1 MKFLSTR
8 GKDKIE
14 NSFDTILKGIA
25 ADGGLF
31 VPEEIPSLNI
41 EKLLGKNYIEL
52 ANEVIGTIFND
63 IEKDDLS
70 DAIKRAYHKFGN
82 KILDIKTIGNVN
94 FLELYHGPTAA
105 FKDFALCLL
114 PQLMMLSLKNKN
126 MNKKVVILTATSGDT
141 GKAALEGFKDVE
153 GIDVIVFYPTDG
165 VSSIQK
171 YQMITQEGQNT
182 HAVGIKGNF
191 DDAQSALK
199 NIFLDKDFSLELDKN
214 GFALSS
220 ANSINI
226 GRLVPQIVYYIYA
239 YLDLVKENRIKIGD
253 KVNVCVPTGNFGNIL
268 AAYLAKQM
276 GTPIDK
282 LICASNENDVLTKFF
297 NSGKYDANRN
307 LKVTTSPSMD
317 IIVSSNL
324 ERLLYFV
331 SKGNSNLIS
340 NLMEDLK
347 TNKFYEVS
355 EELKS
360 NLDDFYAYEISDSK
374 GMEIIKNIFDN
385 NNYLID
391 THTAVGY
398 GAYTNYVAE
407 TGDDKPVI
415 IASTASP
422 YKFPLWV
429 SKSINVDKI
438 ENEFALINEINNIT
452 KMEIPTNLKDLDKKR
467 ITQNLVI
474 DKNEIKNSIANIL
487 KVGDWLIK
495 VRVPAT
501 SANLGPGFDSM
512 GVAFN
517 LYNDFIFKKGKSD
530 EDYSENLIYQ
540 SMEKLFKKVGYEHDG
555 IIIEVNGE
563 IPQSRGLG
571 SSAACIIGGL
581 IGANELSGNKLSQ
594 EEILELAT
602 EIEGHPDNVAPALYG
617 GLVASVMNKDK
628 IFIDK
633 MKVSDN
639 YKFILLIPD
648 FQLSTQVARDVL
660 PESIP
665 FEDAVFNISR
675 SILLTKALENGDFNM
690 LCGTKDDRLHQPY
703 RRNLV
708 YGFDEF
714 EKVADMNCGAMFL
727 SGAGPTILVIA
738 ENNNENIL
746 TELIK
751 ESKKMENNWKIL
763 ELKPDNSGAYVI

>member
-41 EKLLGKNYIEL
+41 EQLVGKSYIEL

-70 DAIKRAYHKFGN
+70 DAIKKAYHKFGN
-82 KILDIKTIGNVN
+82 KILDIRTIGNVS

-114 PQLMMLSLKNKN
+114 PQLMMLSLKDKN
-126 MNKKVVILTATSGDT
+126 MDKKVVILTATSGDT
-141 GKAALEGFKDVE
+141 GKAALEGFKDVD

-171 YQMITQEGQNT
+171 YQMITQDGKNT

-199 NIFLDKDFSLELDKN
+199 NIFLDKDFSVELDKN
-214 GFALSS
+214 GFTLSS

-239 YLDLVKENRIKIGD
+239 YLDLVKENKIKIGD

-282 LICASNENDVLTKFF
+282 LICASNENDVLTEFF

-398 GAYTNYVAE
+398 GAYTNYVNE

-429 SKSINVDKI
+429 SKSINIDNN

-474 DKNEIKNSIANIL
+474 DKNEIKNSIADIL
-487 KVGDWLIK
+487 KVGD
-495 VRVPAT
+495 
-501 SANLGPGFDSM
+501 
-512 GVAFN
+512 
-517 LYNDFIFKKGKSD
+517 
-530 EDYSENLIYQ
+530 
-540 SMEKLFKKVGYEHDG
+540 
-555 IIIEVNGE
+555 
-563 IPQSRGLG
+563 
-571 SSAACIIGGL
+571 
-581 IGANELSGNKLSQ
+581 
-594 EEILELAT
+594 
-602 EIEGHPDNVAPALYG
+602 
-617 GLVASVMNKDK
+617 
-628 IFIDK
+628 
-633 MKVSDN
+633 
-639 YKFILLIPD
+639 
-648 FQLSTQVARDVL
+648 
-660 PESIP
+660 
-665 FEDAVFNISR
+665 
-675 SILLTKALENGDFNM
+675 
-690 LCGTKDDRLHQPY
+690 
-703 RRNLV
+703 
-708 YGFDEF
+708 
-714 EKVADMNCGAMFL
+714 
-727 SGAGPTILVIA
+727 
-738 ENNNENIL
+738 
-746 TELIK
+746 
-751 ESKKMENNWKIL
+751 
-763 ELKPDNSGAYVI
+763 

>member
-41 EKLLGKNYIEL
+41 EQLVGKSYIEL

-70 DAIKRAYHKFGN
+70 DAIKKAYHKFGN
-82 KILDIKTIGNVN
+82 KILDIRTIGNVS

-114 PQLMMLSLKNKN
+114 PQLMMLSLKDKN
-126 MNKKVVILTATSGDT
+126 MDKKVVILTATSGDT
-141 GKAALEGFKDVE
+141 GKAALEGFKDVD

-171 YQMITQEGQNT
+171 YQMITQDGKNT

-199 NIFLDKDFSLELDKN
+199 NIFLDKDFSVELDKN
-214 GFALSS
+214 GFTLSS

-239 YLDLVKENRIKIGD
+239 YLDLVKENKIKIGD

-282 LICASNENDVLTKFF
+282 LICASNENDVLTEFF

-385 NNYLID
+385 DNYLID

-398 GAYTNYVAE
+398 GAYTNYVNE

-429 SKSINVDKI
+429 SKSINIDNN

-474 DKNEIKNSIANIL
+474 DKNEIKNSIADIL
-487 KVGDWLIK
+487 KVGD
-495 VRVPAT
+495 
-501 SANLGPGFDSM
+501 
-512 GVAFN
+512 
-517 LYNDFIFKKGKSD
+517 
-530 EDYSENLIYQ
+530 
-540 SMEKLFKKVGYEHDG
+540 
-555 IIIEVNGE
+555 
-563 IPQSRGLG
+563 
-571 SSAACIIGGL
+571 
-581 IGANELSGNKLSQ
+581 
-594 EEILELAT
+594 
-602 EIEGHPDNVAPALYG
+602 
-617 GLVASVMNKDK
+617 
-628 IFIDK
+628 
-633 MKVSDN
+633 
-639 YKFILLIPD
+639 
-648 FQLSTQVARDVL
+648 
-660 PESIP
+660 
-665 FEDAVFNISR
+665 
-675 SILLTKALENGDFNM
+675 
-690 LCGTKDDRLHQPY
+690 
-703 RRNLV
+703 
-708 YGFDEF
+708 
-714 EKVADMNCGAMFL
+714 
-727 SGAGPTILVIA
+727 
-738 ENNNENIL
+738 
-746 TELIK
+746 
-751 ESKKMENNWKIL
+751 
-763 ELKPDNSGAYVI
+763 